1 MRSDRTIGALFRAAT
16 AAAAVVMLAFAGPA
30 AAGDSPASATS
41 RPDGSMDVATFW
53 YLNAP
58 TCPPGEIA
66 SPGGCVCEAGLVRV
80 DGLCI
85 VTPAPRV
92 VSPPPV
98 KVPNRVRKEIV
109 TKPTKAPKP
118 VRQVAGGSVRPPQT
132 PQLPQSEGIAG
143 YSSAGTPCMDSDLVA
158 LLTETYGRKPTVS
171 ACVAGCLPRPVGS
184 LKSAAD
190 LDRLA
195 RENGVAWCPDS
206 CIQVT
211 GWMPPAEVLRIQQQ
225 TGRVFC
231 PTNGQNY
238 CRAPDMASVPLRVTI
253 DKVLALGG
261 DAPPPAP
268 PPTGSVAVVLGIGGY
283 SGRLPANDHAVRD
296 SAAVEALMTR
306 KLGYSPESIVF
317 ANDSSRDEI
326 LKMLAPDGAV
336 AGKKPTQS
344 LFLYISGH
352 GMSDPATGKAYLLP
366 ADADP
371 ARLDETALALQDLYD
386 ALGKLGAPSL
396 TVAIEAAFP
405 ASVQDLIDPPNLPD
419 SDVAVLP
426 TKAIPGLSVFTAA
439 DRDQQTLVDP
449 ELGTGLF
456 TRWLLEGLAGAADLD
471 PTGNND
477 RRIESVEL
485 YVFTA
490 HNVRVTARKSFGLEQ
505 KPLISESQNA
515 LMRSF

>member
-1 MRSDRTIGALFRAAT
+1 MGYLGRLAAGLG
-16 AAAAVVMLAFAGPA
+16 AAAIAAVLHMAGPA
-30 AAGDSPASATS
+30 MAEDGHARPAGAY
-41 RPDGSMDVATFW
+41 DVATFW

-58 TCPPGEIA
+58 TCPAGETVT
-66 SPGGCVCEAGLVRV
+66 PGGCVCETGLTRV

-85 VTPAPRV
+85 VPPAPGVGATREA
-92 VSPPPV
+92 PRP
-98 KVPNRVRKEIV
+98 KVAAE
-109 TKPTKAPKP
+109 PKP
-118 VRQVAGGSVRPPQT
+118 VKKTVPRKAVAQT
-132 PQLPQSEGIAG
+132 PRPAKSGAPGTLRPTLPQSEGIAG
-143 YSSAGTPCMDSDLVA
+143 YSTTGTPCMDSDLVA
-158 LLTETYGRKPTVS
+158 LLTETYGKRPGVS
-171 ACVAGCLPRPVGS
+171 ACVAGCLPRPTGT
-184 LKSAAD
+184 LKSVAD

-231 PTNGQNY
+231 PTEGQNY
-238 CRAPDMASVPLRVTI
+238 CRAPDMAGVPVSKTI
-253 DKVLALGG
+253 EKVLAFVKD
-261 DAPPPAP
+261 DAAPAP
-268 PPTGSVAVVLGIGGY
+268 APTGSVAVILGFGSYGGK
-283 SGRLPANDHAVRD
+283 LPANDHALRD
-296 SAAVEALMTR
+296 ADAVEALMTR
-306 KLGYSPESIVF
+306 KLGYAPDAVVF
-317 ANDSSRDEI
+317 ANDATKADI
-326 LKMLAPDGAV
+326 LKMIAPGGTI
-336 AGKKPTQS
+336 AGKTPTQS
-344 LFLYISGH
+344 LFLYVSGH
-352 GMSDPATGKAYLLP
+352 GLSDPATGKAYLLP
-366 ADADP
+366 SDADP
-371 ARLDETALALQDLYD
+371 ARLAETALPLQDLYD

-405 ASVQDLIDPPNLPD
+405 TSVQDLIDPPNLPD
-419 SDVAVLP
+419 AEVGVLP
-426 TKAIPGLSVFTAA
+426 EKPIPGLSVFTAA

-490 HNVRVTARKSFGLEQ
+490 HHVRVTARKSFGLEQ